1 MAAIKQIKVGDVT
14 YDIKAKQDID
24 GNDIATTYVKKD
36 GEKVL
41 STEDF
46 TTELKNK
53 LDGIATN
60 ANNYT
65 HPSNSGNKHIPAGG
79 SKGKIL
85 VWKADGEAQWGDD
98 KDTTPA
104 KVTTN
109 ADGLMSKEDK
119 AKLDGVAANANNY
132 SHPTGNGNNHIPQGG
147 AKGQFLGYSTAG
159 TAKWVDAP
167 TISISAATNTTL
179 GGIKIGYTQSNK
191 NYPIVLDGD
200 GKAYVVVPWTDTVYT
215 HPNTTGNKH
224 IPAGGSSGQ
233 ILVWASDGT
242 AKWGNDNNTT
252 YSAFKGATSSA
263 AGGSGLV
270 PAPAQGDNS
279 SKYLK
284 ADGTWQTPPNTTYS
298 TATASVDGLM
308 SGTDK
313 AKLDGIASGANN
325 YILPAAGTSIGG
337 VKKGAAVTDA
347 VSGVSATAENV
358 ATQLNALLASL
369 RTAGII
375 AS

>member
-36 GEKVL
+36 GVKVL

-46 TTELKNK
+46 TTKLKNK
-53 LDGIATN
+53 LDGIAEG

-65 HPSNSGNKHIPAGG
+65 HPSNSGNKHIPTGG

-104 KVTTN
+104 KVTTD

-147 AKGQFLGYSTAG
+147 AEGQFLGYSAAG
-159 TAKWVDAP
+159 TAKWVNAP
-167 TISISAATNTTL
+167 TFSISTATDTKL
-179 GGIKIGYTQSNK
+179 GGIKIGYTQSSK
-191 NYPIVLDGD
+191 NYPIVLDSG
-200 GKAYVVVPWTDTVYT
+200 GKAYVTVPWTDTVYT
-215 HPNTTGNKH
+215 HPNTAGNKH
-224 IPAGGSSGQ
+224 IPTGGSPGQ
-233 ILVWASDGT
+233 ILAFASDGT
-242 AKWGNDNNTT
+242 AKWQNT
-252 YSAFKGATSSA
+252 YSAATDSTL
-263 AGGSGLV
+263 GV
-270 PAPAQGDNS
+270 VKQG
-279 SKYLK
+279 
-284 ADGTWQTPPNTTYS
+284 
-298 TATASVDGLM
+298 TA
-308 SGTDK
+308 
-313 AKLDGIASGANN
+313 
-325 YILPAAGTSIGG
+325 
-337 VKKGAAVTDA
+337 VKDA
-347 VSGVSATAENV
+347 TSGVSATSENV